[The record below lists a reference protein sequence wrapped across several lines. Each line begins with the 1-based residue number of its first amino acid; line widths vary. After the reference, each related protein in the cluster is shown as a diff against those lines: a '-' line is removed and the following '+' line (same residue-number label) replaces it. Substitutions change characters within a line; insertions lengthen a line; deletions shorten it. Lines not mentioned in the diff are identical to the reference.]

1 MSKLVDM
8 LMRPDTPNVQKD
20 LPRADYELVRLSE
33 LYGEPFVLQLKAVPY
48 AKALELQQMEEYEVQ
63 TVLVGDDSGI
73 WKDAEL
79 QADKG
84 AATPAEL
91 VKLLLLPGEIRSIS
105 VAVEQLSGYRKPV
118 LRQWDPK
125 AKAPADPKRAVAEE
139 IEKN

>member
-20 LPRADYELVRLSE
+20 LPRGNYELVRLSE

-73 WKDAEL
+73 WKAAEL

-105 VAVEQLSGYRKPV
+105 VAVERLSGYRKPV
-118 LRQWDPK
+118 LLEWDPD
-125 AKAPADPKRAVAEE
+125 APADPKRAIAEE